1 MKTKIFIS
9 ARKVMLVVIAAFGFH
24 FSYAQSNVFD
34 DIISQSPDHTY
45 LTAAINQQNLA
56 GALQDDAATLTV
68 FAPTNAAFDQLA
80 ADLNTDIAGI
90 LALPNLT
97 DVLLYHVLGTTAPSS
112 AITNGLLVTPLNTS
126 NTIKLSLTVNG
137 VFANQAQVT
146 APDLTADNGVVHVLD
161 AVLLPNETVVDIA
174 IDNGFSTLVT
184 AVVQEGLV
192 PALSNP
198 FGTFTVFAPNN
209 DAFDALAAELGV
221 AVGDLLALP
230 DLSDILLYHVL
241 GAEVPSSAVTNGLLA
256 QPLNTENTIKMTATS
271 GGDVFA
277 NHAQVILADVS
288 ASNGVVHVIDNVILP
303 SITLVDLA
311 LAEPDFDILTAAII
325 EKELLPVVTDPFA
338 TLTVLAPNDAAFQAL
353 MTALS
358 INQEQLL
365 ALDNLEDILLYHV
378 FDSEIFAGDLEN
390 GLLASPIND
399 DNTLK
404 VTVNNSGIFFN
415 QAQVIGGDIEASNG
429 VVHVLDAVLL
439 PVETVVDV
447 AIDNDF
453 TYLTAALIQEGLLPV
468 LTDPLTQYTVF
479 APTDVA
485 FEALA
490 TQLNTDIA
498 GLLALPNLTDI
509 LLYHVAA
516 GENNAASLTNGPL
529 AMASGENAI
538 INIDGGVT
546 INQANVTT
554 PDVAA
559 QNGIVH
565 VIDAVILSTYLSV
578 ENFDQVS
585 VTAFPNPTSSNVTL
599 AGVDNAQL
607 SIVDLNGAEVMN
619 VSYNGTAVD
628 VSNLTN
634 GMYFIYVSNEQ
645 NQHVVRLS
653 IQ

>member
-599 AGVDNAQL
+599 VGVDNAQL